1 MDALFSDMKGRYVFN
16 YLDDL
21 VVYSRSVNEHIVYVN
36 GVLER
41 LQEAEFNLNLDKMNI
56 EVSNFE

>member
-1 MDALFSDMKGRYVFN
+1 MKGRYVFN